1 MLKLNKCKI
10 CSSRKIAV
18 IKEYVA
24 TPALD
29 ETWKQAFETALQ
41 DKQSVSIRLFL
52 CFSCGFI
59 FYGDILDD
67 IELER
72 LYSEEHRYNKAEV
85 SATKSGRVWEL
96 QKMNDFVIRYITK
109 RSIREALDVGAGD
122 FVALQKIVACLPGA
136 HFSAIDPCYDQPTFE
151 NITVFQAMLEKF
163 DCRKQYDLV
172 MAVHVLE
179 HVGDLH
185 AFMSQLSKLTQRY
198 LYIEIPFQV
207 GPGLFLSRGV
217 NAQHINYFT
226 PGTLKTLLSYHGFE
240 VENEEFS
247 TNGFRYNGMPGM
259 IRILA
264 KKREGSEVAKKV
276 NTVLASIYY
285 LLSPVIF
292 LKSKFF

>member
-1 MLKLNKCKI
+1 
-10 CSSRKIAV
+10 
-18 IKEYVA
+18 
-24 TPALD
+24 
-29 ETWKQAFETALQ
+29 
-41 DKQSVSIRLFL
+41 
-52 CFSCGFI
+52 
-59 FYGDILDD
+59 
-67 IELER
+67 
-72 LYSEEHRYNKAEV
+72 
-85 SATKSGRVWEL
+85 
-96 QKMNDFVIRYITK
+96 MNDFVIRYITK

>member
-1 MLKLNKCKI
+1 MLKLSKCKI
-10 CSSRKIAV
+10 CASQKIVV

-24 TPALD
+24 TPKLD
-29 ETWKQAFETALQ
+29 ATWEQAFQTALQ
-41 DKQSVSIRLFL
+41 GKESVSIRLFL
-52 CFSCGFI
+52 CFSCGFV
-59 FYGDILDD
+59 FYGDVLDNM
-67 IELER
+67 ELEM
-72 LYSEEHRYNKAEV
+72 LYSEEHRYTKAEI
-85 SATKSGRVWEL
+85 SATKPGRVWEL
-96 QKMNDFVIRYITK
+96 QKMSDFVTQHIAKK
-109 RSIREALDVGAGD
+109 RIHEALDVGAGD
-122 FVALQKIVACLPGA
+122 FVALQKIVTCLPGV
-136 HFSAIDPCYDQPTFE
+136 HFSAIDPCYDQATFG
-151 NITVFQAMLEKF
+151 NITVFQTMLEKF
-163 DCRKQYDLV
+163 DCAKQYDLV

-185 AFMSQLSKLTQRY
+185 AFMSQVKKLTREY

-226 PGTLKTLLSYHGFE
+226 PGTLKTLLGYHGFE
-240 VENEEFS
+240 VESEEFS

-264 KKREGSEVAKKV
+264 KKREGGEVARKV
-276 NTVLASIYY
+276 NTVLVSIYY